1 MKTREPLS
9 VIEATL
15 AHDVYR
21 RFTALLTD
29 AAATAPMSALRA
41 LRDFVVANLHH
52 HHETEDHILWATLAT
67 ADPEAAHALEDLG
80 FEHEQLDAALQT
92 LAQVPL
98 AEEVHRWA
106 LAEAATAVR
115 DLVHLH
121 MAHEEPILLPALR
134 KHLSEQAWGDFAR
147 KVMATSPTEG
157 AELMIG
163 FLDQVAEPWQVDLV
177 LRNLPEPA
185 RAALAAIRA
194 SAEQTLRLLVS
205 PNGQTRV
212 PQPARH

>member
-9 VIEATL
+9 VIETTL

-21 RFTALLTD
+21 RSTTLLTD
-29 AAATAPMSALRA
+29 AAGNAPLTALRT
-41 LRDFVVANLHH
+41 LRDFIVANLHH

-67 ADPEAAHALEDLG
+67 VDPEAARALEDLG

-98 AEEVHRWA
+98 TEEVDRWA
-106 LAEAATAVR
+106 LADAAAAVC
-115 DLVHLH
+115 DLVHTH

-134 KHLSEQAWGDFAR
+134 KHLSEQAWEDFAR
-147 KVMATSPTEG
+147 QVMATSPTEG

-194 SAEQTLRLLVS
+194 SAEQTLRLLASPTEQAGVS
-205 PNGQTRV
+205 
-212 PQPARH
+212 QPALR